1 MTPDTPDPI
10 PGLHRSVPL
19 PAPAPHPVFRAIR
32 ELRSPR

>member
-1 MTPDTPDPI
+1 MTPDHI
-10 PGLHRSVPL
+10 PGLHPTVPLPL